1 MHRQLIV
8 TDLLTNAAGVSTQ
21 KAIFFF
27 KLPAVLVQRIGNTTE
42 IVEHICEQR
51 LSVRCVACVRSWEM
65 VSGFWGMRRAWCD
78 GVEVHGA
85 WRCSG

>member
-8 TDLLTNAAGVSTQ
+8 TDLLINAAGFSTQ
-21 KAIFFF
+21 KAIFFS

-42 IVEHICEQR
+42 IVEHIYEQC
-51 LSVRCVACVRSWEM
+51 LSVRCVACVRGWEK
-65 VSGFWGMRRAWCD
+65 VRGFWGMCRVWCD
-78 GVEVHGA
+78 GVEVRGA